1 MNGYALVMEKYPQ
14 WFEARKSESHLN
26 WNNDPTES
34 KALGKRKFTD
44 GLAAFFGKLQ

>member
-1 MNGYALVMEKYPQ
+1 MNGYTLVMEKYPQ

-34 KALGKRKFTD
+34 KALGKRKCKDELTE
-44 GLAAFFGKLQ
+44 FFGELQ